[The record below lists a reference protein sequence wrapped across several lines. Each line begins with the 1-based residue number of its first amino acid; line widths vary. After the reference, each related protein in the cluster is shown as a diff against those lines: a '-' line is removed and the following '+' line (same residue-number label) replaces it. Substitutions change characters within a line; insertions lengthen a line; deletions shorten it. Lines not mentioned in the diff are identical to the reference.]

1 MLVVRQLLMAIHR
14 ILSSSSVGT
23 INFADHRA
31 VSSIADHTVCVF
43 NLGADTRIDIAAGK
57 FFVLVGVDVRNV
69 TASDL

>member
-1 MLVVRQLLMAIHR
+1 MTEGLGYNR
-14 ILSSSSVGT
+14 IFDFEDGVYT
-23 INFADHRA
+23 ITFADHSA
-31 VSSIADHTVCVF
+31 VSSIADLTIRAF